1 MALCIWIGWWG
12 FSRGGSAA
20 LDENHRGRYIT
31 SMADILPQPAGSS
44 GPDQHP
50 TATPPQRMIVG
61 ISGASGIVYGIR
73 LLETLRR
80 LGIES
85 HLVMSR
91 SAEVTSAHESGLKV
105 ADIRA
110 LADVTYAAADIGAA
124 ISSGS
129 FRTMGMIVA
138 PCSVRSLSEIASGV
152 TSSLLTRAADVVLK
166 ERRRLVLML
175 RETPLHLGHIRSMA
189 TVTEM
194 GAIVYPP
201 VPAFYARPQ
210 SLDEMVDHTVG
221 RVLDLFDIDTGRV
234 RRWGEGG

>member
-1 MALCIWIGWWG
+1 
-12 FSRGGSAA
+12 
-20 LDENHRGRYIT
+20 
-31 SMADILPQPAGSS
+31 
-44 GPDQHP
+44 
-50 TATPPQRMIVG
+50 MIVG

-91 SAEVTSAHESGLKV
+91 SAEVTSAHESELKV

-110 LADVTYAAADIGAA
+110 LADVTYAVTDIGAA

-189 TVTEM
+189 AVTEM

-201 VPAFYARPQ
+201 VPAFYANPQ
-210 SLDEMVDHTVG
+210 SIDDMVDHTIG

-234 RRWGEGG
+234 RRWGEEG